1 MVNKDVYIKRSS
13 NKVLRGAC
21 YDKERSKS
29 EEEEEE
35 EIYLAQTYATNQM
48 QIQIIYNTT
57 EPGYRKTRRSTM
69 PATLTHQLLE
79 YQKFL
84 KQLELYSN

>member
-1 MVNKDVYIKRSS
+1 
-13 NKVLRGAC
+13 
-21 YDKERSKS
+21 
-29 EEEEEE
+29 
-35 EIYLAQTYATNQM
+35 M

-79 YQKFL
+79 YQKLL
-84 KQLELYSN
+84 KQLELYSKYFQLSQDSLNSTKHKQKFIIRIPKCEGKHTNITEEKNPTQLMGLQ